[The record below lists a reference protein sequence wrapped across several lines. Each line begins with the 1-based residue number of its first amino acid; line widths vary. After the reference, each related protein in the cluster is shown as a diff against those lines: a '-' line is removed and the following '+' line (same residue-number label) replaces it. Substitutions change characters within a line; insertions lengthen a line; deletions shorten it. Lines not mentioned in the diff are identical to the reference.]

1 MHTCYAPF
9 FTLKVGAMNKKNK
22 KNFVNISILFVIS
35 IAITVFMLPKGK
47 INEFSNYKI
56 GLLAP
61 VKIISPFDFEILRS
75 DEELNDVRAKIRS
88 TVCPIFI
95 YSDTLNLNLYRSYS
109 KFYKNFDEL
118 QTMKINLDIVKNKQN
133 FYNLKRDS
141 LIKKDSIDFIANK
154 SALDSISIS
163 FNNEINTN
171 ESSFKQIYN
180 LSFREL
186 NSLPLLSNKEF
197 RKRVGYFLRRHINDQ
212 VLNTSKKSI
221 FNREL
226 RKLMVISSKDTLVK
240 NINDYND
247 IDRKNEDNL
256 DFLVNNYMTDVD
268 NDSLRYW
275 NKIISNFTRPNLM
288 FDKILTERM
297 ILIAQNGV
305 PLARGLVNKGEEI
318 VAKNMLIT
326 KDIYDKLNSLD
337 RKIKEKAESE
347 ISNNFIGKINFR
359 NITGK
364 TILVSLFYIIL
375 IVMLFFNRS
384 EFFYNLKKITLI
396 FLLILIQLVSIYFST
411 KYIEN
416 YSAYLVLMPVT
427 SILIGIFF
435 DLRTAFVGTVI
446 AAMLGSLVVGNNYAF
461 VFIPLFS
468 GLITIYGV
476 NKIRDIFQ
484 FIYKTFVYTFFGL
497 LIPALGFQ
505 LLLTTGN
512 NQFGTIFLHC
522 SINAVVTPLLA
533 LALLSLIE
541 ILFKMPTDITLLQLS
556 DMSRPLL
563 KKLQIEA
570 PGTSH
575 HSIVVGNLAEAA
587 AEAINANSLLARVG
601 AYYHDIG
608 KTFKPAYFVE
618 NQKNIG
624 NKHDKMAPNM
634 SALIL
639 SNHVKEGV
647 KLAHEYKLPEVIV
660 DFIKTHHGTS
670 RMEFFYNKAVNQAKD
685 PEEKINESIYKYP
698 GPKPQ
703 TKETAIVMLS
713 DIVEA
718 KSRTETNANIDRFRQ
733 IINEIILDRLQTGEL
748 DECNLKINDL
758 SKIREAMIPVLTGM
772 YHSRIVYPEKNNEP
786 QEKEQLDEIS

>member
-1 MHTCYAPF
+1 M
-9 FTLKVGAMNKKNK
+9 KKSNKKY
-22 KNFVNISILFVIS
+22 FIYVFLLFAISIT
-35 IAITVFMLPKGK
+35 ITVLLLPKGK
-47 INEFSNYKI
+47 INEFSNFKI

-61 VKIISPFDFEILRS
+61 KKVISPFDFEILRS
-75 DEELNDVRAKIRS
+75 EEELKEVRSKVRS
-88 TVCPIFI
+88 TIIPVFV
-95 YSDTLNLNLYRSYS
+95 YSDTLNLSLYKNYS
-109 KFYKNFDEL
+109 KFYKSFDNIRDMR
-118 QTMKINLDIVKNKQN
+118 TKLDIFQEKQN
-133 FYNLKRDS
+133 FYI
-141 LIKKDSIDFIANK
+141 IKKDSLMKKDSISYLAK
-154 SALDSISIS
+154 KLALDSIITAHRTKANTKEFILKQKYNMD
-163 FNNEINTN
+163 FN
-171 ESSFKQIYN
+171 
-180 LSFREL
+180 EL
-186 NSLPLLSNKEF
+186 NSLPLLSDNDF
-197 RKRVGYFLRRHINDQ
+197 RRRIGYFLRRHINDQ

-221 FNREL
+221 FNRGL
-226 RKLMVISSKDTLVK
+226 GKFMMITPKDTLVK
-240 NINDYND
+240 NINDYKD
-247 IDRKNEDNL
+247 IETKNEENL
-256 DFLVNNYMTDVD
+256 DFLISNYIKDVD
-268 NDSLRYW
+268 NDSLIYW
-275 NKIISNFTRPNLM
+275 NRIITNFARPNLI

-297 ILIAQNGV
+297 ILKAQNGV

-318 VAKNMLIT
+318 IAKNMLIT
-326 KDIYDKLNSLD
+326 KEVYEKLNSLD
-337 RKIKEKAESE
+337 QKIKEKSELE

-359 NITGK
+359 NIGGK
-364 TILVSLFYIIL
+364 TILSTLFYLIL
-375 IVMLFFNRS
+375 VLMLFYNRMD
-384 EFFYNLKKITLI
+384 FFCNIKRMVLM
-396 FLLILIQLVSIYFST
+396 FLLVIIQLTIIFFSA

-416 YSAYLVLMPVT
+416 YSPYLVLMPVT

-446 AAMLGSLVVGNNYAF
+446 TTMLGSLIVGNSYTF

-476 NKIRDIFQ
+476 NRIRDIFQ
-484 FIYKTFVYTFFGL
+484 FIYKAFVFTFFGL

-512 NQFGTIFLHC
+512 DQFSTIFLHC
-522 SINAVVTPLLA
+522 SINAIITPLLA

-541 ILFKMPTDITLLQLS
+541 IVFKIPTDITLLQLS

-639 SNHVKEGV
+639 SNHVKEGA
-647 KLAHEYKLPEVIV
+647 KLALEYKLPEVII

-670 RMEFFYNKAVNQAKD
+670 RMEFFYNKAIKLAKD
-685 PEEKINESIYKYP
+685 PEEKVNESIYKYP

-733 IINEIILDRLQTGEL
+733 IINEIILERLQTGEL

-772 YHSRIVYPEKNNEP
+772 YHSRIVYPEKSTES
-786 QEKEQLDEIS
+786 QEKEQLDETKQYID

>member
-1 MHTCYAPF
+1 
-9 FTLKVGAMNKKNK
+9 MNKKYK
-22 KNFVNISILFVIS
+22 KNFANISILLVIS
-35 IAITVFMLPKGK
+35 IAATVFMLPKGK

-61 VKIISPFDFEILRS
+61 EKVISPFDFEILRS
-75 DEELNDVRAKIRS
+75 DEELQDVRAKIRS
-88 TVCPIFI
+88 TVHPVFI
-95 YSDTLNLNLYRSYS
+95 YADTLNLSLYRKYS
-109 KFYKNFDEL
+109 KFYKSFDDL
-118 QTMKINLDIVKNKQN
+118 RAMKINLGIIKDKQN
-133 FYNLKRDS
+133 FYSAKRDS
-141 LIKKDSIDFIANK
+141 LIQNDSIGFIGNK
-154 SALDSISIS
+154 SALDSIVIA
-163 FNNEINTN
+163 FNNELNTS
-171 ESSFKQIYN
+171 ESIFKQKYYLN
-180 LSFREL
+180 FKEL
-186 NSLPLLSNKEF
+186 NELPLLSNKEF

-212 VLNTSKKSI
+212 ILNTSKKSI

-226 RKLMVISSKDTLVK
+226 GKLMVISSKDTLVK

-247 IDRKNEDNL
+247 IERKNEDNL
-256 DFLVNNYMTDVD
+256 DFLVNNYITDVD
-268 NDSLRYW
+268 NDSLKYW
-275 NKIISNFTRPNLM
+275 NRIISNFTRPNLI
-288 FDKILTERM
+288 FDNILTERM

-326 KDIYDKLNSLD
+326 KDIHEKLNSLD
-337 RKIKEKAESE
+337 RKIKEKAQSE
-347 ISNNFIGKINFR
+347 ISKNFIGKINFR
-359 NITGK
+359 NIGGK
-364 TILVSLFYIIL
+364 TILASLFYIVL
-375 IVMLFFNRS
+375 IIMLFFNRS
-384 EFFYNLKKITLI
+384 EFFCSIKKMTLI
-396 FLLILIQLVSIYFST
+396 FLLILIQLIAIYFSAR
-411 KYIEN
+411 YIEN
-416 YSAYLVLMPVT
+416 YSPYLVLMPVT

-446 AAMLGSLVVGNNYAF
+446 TTMLGSLIVGNSYTF

-468 GLITIYGV
+468 GLLTIYGV
-476 NKIRDIFQ
+476 NRIRDIFQ

-497 LIPALGFQ
+497 LVPAIGFQ

-587 AEAINANSLLARVG
+587 AEAIKANSLLARVG

-639 SNHVKEGV
+639 SNHVKEGA
-647 KLAHEYKLPEVIV
+647 KLANEYKLPEVIV

-733 IINEIILDRLQTGEL
+733 IINEIILERLQTGEL

-758 SKIREAMIPVLTGM
+758 SKIREAMIPVLAGM
-772 YHSRIVYPEKNNEP
+772 YHSRIVYPEKNNET
-786 QEKEQLDEIS
+786 QQKEQKDEIS

>member
-1 MHTCYAPF
+1 
-9 FTLKVGAMNKKNK
+9 
-22 KNFVNISILFVIS
+22 
-35 IAITVFMLPKGK
+35 MLPKGK

-61 VKIISPFDFEILRS
+61 EKVISPFDFEILRS
-75 DEELNDVRAKIRS
+75 DEELKDVRAKIRS
-88 TVCPIFI
+88 TVLPIFV
-95 YSDTLNLNLYRSYS
+95 YTDTLNINLYRNYS
-109 KFYKNFDEL
+109 KFYRSFDDLQKMKSDLDATGDKKNFYEL
-118 QTMKINLDIVKNKQN
+118 KKDS
-133 FYNLKRDS
+133 LKR
-141 LIKKDSIDFIANK
+141 KDSIDYLANK
-154 SALDSISIS
+154 LALDSLFSS
-163 FNNEINTN
+163 SLKQMN
-171 ESSFKQIYN
+171 ESELDFKQKYS
-180 LSFREL
+180 LGFREL
-186 NSLPLLSNKEF
+186 NSMPLLKNNDF

-212 VLNTSKKSI
+212 VLNISKKSV

-226 RKLMVISSKDTLVK
+226 GKFMMITPKDTLIK
-240 NINDYND
+240 NIADYND
-247 IDRKNEDNL
+247 IENKNEDNL
-256 DFLVNNYMTDVD
+256 DFLVNNYITDVD
-268 NDSLRYW
+268 NDSLKYW
-275 NKIISNFTRPNLM
+275 YKVISAFTRPNVI

-297 ILIAQNGV
+297 ILTAQNGV

-318 VAKNMLIT
+318 ISKNMLIT
-326 KDIYDKLNSLD
+326 NDIYDKLTSLD
-337 RKIKEKAESE
+337 RKIKEKSQLEVKG
-347 ISNNFIGKINFR
+347 NFIGAINFR
-359 NITGK
+359 NIGGK
-364 TILVSLFYIIL
+364 TILTTLFYLIL
-375 IVMLFFNRS
+375 ILMLYFNRS
-384 EFFYNLKKITLI
+384 DFFFSTKRMILI
-396 FLLILIQLVSIYFST
+396 FLLILIQLTIIFFSS
-411 KYIEN
+411 KYLDN
-416 YSAYLVLMPVT
+416 YSPFLVLMPVT

-446 AAMLGSLVVGNNYAF
+446 TTMLGSLIVGNSYTY

-476 NKIRDIFQ
+476 NHIRDIFQ
-484 FIYKTFVYTFFGL
+484 FIYKTFVFTFFGL

-505 LLLTTGN
+505 LLSTAGN
-512 NQFGTIFLHC
+512 DQLSTVFLHC
-522 SINAVVTPLLA
+522 SINAVITPLLA
-533 LALLSLIE
+533 LAMLSLIE
-541 ILFKMPTDITLLQLS
+541 ILFKIPTDITLLQLS

-624 NKHDKMAPNM
+624 NKHDKIAPNM

-639 SNHVKEGV
+639 SNHVKEGA
-647 KLAHEYKLPEVIV
+647 KLAHEYKLPEVII

-670 RMEFFYNKAVNQAKD
+670 RMEFFYNKAVTQAKD
-685 PEEKINESIYKYP
+685 PDEKINESIYKYP

-733 IINEIILDRLQTGEL
+733 IINEIILERLQTGEL

-758 SKIREAMIPVLTGM
+758 SKIREAMIPVLAGM
-772 YHSRIVYPEKNNEP
+772 YHSRIIYPEKNNES
-786 QEKEQLDEIS
+786 QEKDQANEKKQPIDQ

>member
-1 MHTCYAPF
+1 MI
-9 FTLKVGAMNKKNK
+9 KKNK
-22 KNFVNISILFVIS
+22 KYLINIFMLLAVSV
-35 IAITVFMLPKGK
+35 AITVFLLPKGK
-47 INEFSNYKI
+47 ISEFSNYKI

-61 VKIISPFDFEILRS
+61 EKVISPFDFEILRS
-75 DEELNDVRAKIRS
+75 EDELKDVRFKIRS
-88 TVCPIFI
+88 TVLPIFV
-95 YSDTLNLNLYRSYS
+95 YSDTLNLSLYRKYGQ
-109 KFYKNFDEL
+109 FYNSFEDLK
-118 QTMKINLDIVKNKQN
+118 KNKKN
-133 FYNLKRDS
+133 LKSIKEKLDFYNTKKDS
-141 LIKKDSIDFIANK
+141 LIKKDSIDYIANK
-154 SALDSISIS
+154 MALDSI
-163 FNNEINTN
+163 F
-171 ESSFKQIYN
+171 SSYSKQFSTDELNFKQN
-180 LSFREL
+180 FFMDFNEL
-186 NSLPLLSNKEF
+186 NSLPLLSNVEF
-197 RKRVGYFLRRHINDQ
+197 RKKVGYFLRRHINDQ
-212 VLNTSKKSI
+212 VLNISKNSI

-226 RKLMVISSKDTLVK
+226 GKFMIITQTDTLIK

-247 IDRKNEDNL
+247 IDNKNEDNL
-256 DFLVNNYMTDVD
+256 DFLVSNYNSDVD
-268 NDSLRYW
+268 NDSLKYW
-275 NKIISNFTRPNLM
+275 NKIIANFSRPNIIY
-288 FDKILTERM
+288 DKILTERM
-297 ILIAQNGV
+297 ILKAQNGV

-318 VAKNMLIT
+318 VSKNMLIT
-326 KDIYDKLNSLD
+326 KDIHDKLLSLD
-337 RKIKEKAESE
+337 RKIKEKSE
-347 ISNNFIGKINFR
+347 LEINNNFIGSINFR
-359 NITGK
+359 NIGGK
-364 TILVSLFYIIL
+364 TLLSTLFYVIL
-375 IVMLFFNRS
+375 LLMLYFNRS
-384 EFFYNLKKITLI
+384 DFFYNFKRMTLI
-396 FLLILIQLVSIYFST
+396 FLMVLIQLSIIYFSS

-416 YSAYLVLMPVT
+416 YSPYLVLMPVT

-435 DLRTAFVGTVI
+435 DIRTAFVGTVI
-446 AAMLGSLVVGNNYAF
+446 ITMLGSLIVGNSYAF
-461 VFIPLFS
+461 VFIPMFS
-468 GLITIYGV
+468 GLFTMYGV

-484 FIYKTFVYTFFGL
+484 FIYKTFVFTFLGL
-497 LIPALGFQ
+497 LIPGLGFQ
-505 LLLTTGN
+505 LLLTTSN
-512 NQFGTIFLHC
+512 DQFATIFLHC
-522 SINAVVTPLLA
+522 SINAVVTPLIA

-541 ILFKMPTDITLLQLS
+541 IVFKIPTDITLLQLS

-587 AEAINANSLLARVG
+587 AEAIKANSLLARVG

-639 SNHVKEGV
+639 SNHVKEGT
-647 KLAHEYKLPEVIV
+647 KLANEYKLPEIII

-670 RMEFFYNKAVNQAKD
+670 RMEFFYSKALTQLKD

-733 IINEIILDRLQTGEL
+733 IINEIILERLQTGEL
-748 DECNLKINDL
+748 DECNLKINEL

-772 YHSRIVYPEKNNEP
+772 YHSRIVYPDKNKEQQEIDNLDEKN
-786 QEKEQLDEIS
+786 

>member
-1 MHTCYAPF
+1 
-9 FTLKVGAMNKKNK
+9 MNGKNK
-22 KNFVNISILFVIS
+22 KYFINIFIILAIS
-35 IAITVFMLPKGK
+35 VTATVLMLPKGK
-47 INEFSNYKI
+47 INEFSNYKV

-61 VKIISPFDFEILRS
+61 EKVVSPFDFEILRS
-75 DEELNDVRAKIRS
+75 DEELKDVRAKVRS
-88 TVCPIFI
+88 TVLPVFV
-95 YSDTLNLNLYRSYS
+95 YSDTLNLSLYRNYR
-109 KFYKNFDEL
+109 KFYKSFDKL
-118 QTMKINLDIVKNKQN
+118 RAMKINLDIVIDKQN
-133 FYNLKRDS
+133 FYNVKRDS

-154 SALDSISIS
+154 LALDSIFVS
-163 FNNEINTN
+163 FNNELNKN
-171 ESSFKQIYN
+171 ESIFKKKYYLN
-180 LSFREL
+180 FKEL
-186 NSLPLLSNKEF
+186 NALPLLSNKEF
-197 RKRVGYFLRRHINDQ
+197 RKKVGYFLRRHINDQ
-212 VLNTSKKSI
+212 VLNISKKSI

-226 RKLMVISSKDTLVK
+226 RKLMLITPKDTLVK

-247 IDRKNEDNL
+247 IERKNENNL
-256 DFLVNNYMTDVD
+256 DFLVNNYISDVD
-268 NDSLRYW
+268 NDSLKYW
-275 NKIISNFTRPNLM
+275 NKIISNFTRPNLI
-288 FDKILTERM
+288 FDNIITERM

-305 PLARGLVNKGEEI
+305 PLARGLVNKDEEI

-326 KDIYDKLNSLD
+326 KDIYEKLNSLD

-347 ISNNFIGKINFR
+347 MNRNFIGKINFR
-359 NITGK
+359 NIAGK
-364 TILVSLFYIIL
+364 TILTSLFYIIL

-384 EFFYNLKKITLI
+384 EFFHSIKKMILI
-396 FLLILIQLVSIYFST
+396 FLLILIQLSAIYFSA

-416 YSAYLVLMPVT
+416 FSPYLVLMPVT

-435 DLRTAFVGTVI
+435 DIRIAFVGTVI
-446 AAMLGSLVVGNNYAF
+446 ATMLGSLIAGNSYTF

-468 GLITIYGV
+468 GLLTIYGV
-476 NKIRDIFQ
+476 KQIRDIFQ
-484 FIYKTFVYTFFGL
+484 FIYKTFVFTFFGL
-497 LIPALGFQ
+497 LVPAIGFQ

-522 SINAVVTPLLA
+522 SIIAVVTPLLA

-541 ILFKMPTDITLLQLS
+541 IVFKMPTDITLLQLS

-647 KLAHEYKLPEVIV
+647 KLAHEYKLPEVII
-660 DFIKTHHGTS
+660 DFIRTHHGTS
-670 RMEFFYNKAVNQAKD
+670 RMEFFYNKAVTMAKD
-685 PEEKINESIYKYP
+685 PVEKINESIYRYP

-718 KSRTETNANIDRFRQ
+718 KSRTETNANIDRFRK

-758 SKIREAMIPVLTGM
+758 SKIREAMVPVLTGM
-772 YHSRIVYPEKNNEP
+772 YHSRIVYPEKIKET
-786 QEKEQLDEIS
+786 QEKINSDGKS

>member
-1 MHTCYAPF
+1 
-9 FTLKVGAMNKKNK
+9 
-22 KNFVNISILFVIS
+22 
-35 IAITVFMLPKGK
+35 
-47 INEFSNYKI
+47 
-56 GLLAP
+56 
-61 VKIISPFDFEILRS
+61 
-75 DEELNDVRAKIRS
+75 
-88 TVCPIFI
+88 
-95 YSDTLNLNLYRSYS
+95 
-109 KFYKNFDEL
+109 
-118 QTMKINLDIVKNKQN
+118 
-133 FYNLKRDS
+133 
-141 LIKKDSIDFIANK
+141 
-154 SALDSISIS
+154 
-163 FNNEINTN
+163 
-171 ESSFKQIYN
+171 
-180 LSFREL
+180 
-186 NSLPLLSNKEF
+186 
-197 RKRVGYFLRRHINDQ
+197 
-212 VLNTSKKSI
+212 KSI

-226 RKLMVISSKDTLVK
+226 GKLMVISPKDTLIK

-247 IDRKNEDNL
+247 IERKNEDNL
-256 DFLVNNYMTDVD
+256 DFLVNNYITDVD
-268 NDSLRYW
+268 NDSLKYW
-275 NKIISNFTRPNLM
+275 NKIISNFTRPNII

-326 KDIYDKLNSLD
+326 KDIYDKLSSLD
-337 RKIKEKAESE
+337 QKIKEKAESE
-347 ISNNFIGKINFR
+347 MSKNFIGKINFR
-359 NITGK
+359 NIGGK
-364 TILVSLFYIIL
+364 IILTSLFYIVL
-375 IVMLFFNRS
+375 IIMLFFNRF
-384 EFFYNLKKITLI
+384 EFFCNIKKMTLI
-396 FLLILIQLVSIYFST
+396 FLLILIQLSAIYFSA

-416 YSAYLVLMPVT
+416 YSPYLVLMPVT

-435 DLRTAFVGTVI
+435 DLRTAFAGTVI
-446 AAMLGSLVVGNNYAF
+446 ITMLGSLIVGNSYTF

-505 LLLTTGN
+505 LLLTAGN

-639 SNHVKEGV
+639 SNHVKEGA
-647 KLAHEYKLPEVIV
+647 KLAHEYKLPEVII

-670 RMEFFYNKAVNQAKD
+670 RMEFFYNKAVNQAKA

-733 IINEIILDRLQTGEL
+733 IINEIILERLQTGEL

-772 YHSRIVYPEKNNEP
+772 YHSRIVYPEKNSKP
-786 QEKEQLDEIS
+786 QEKKQIDEIS